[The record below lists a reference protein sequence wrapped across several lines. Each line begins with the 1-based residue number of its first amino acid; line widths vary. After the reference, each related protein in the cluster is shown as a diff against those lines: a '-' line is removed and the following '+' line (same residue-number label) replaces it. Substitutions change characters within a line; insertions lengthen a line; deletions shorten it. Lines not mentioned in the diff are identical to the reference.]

1 MKFLFAIFLL
11 FSINVNANENELQEE
26 ARKFIENIGNKIIA
40 VAKEKKYSESLK
52 RQKIIDIVDS
62 SIDPSWISRFV
73 LGKNFKNFNN
83 QQKTKFTKLYRDFM
97 IYTYGPKFKDYNG
110 RKFQVNEISFK
121 NNTYLV
127 KSEFLPKDSDIPIL
141 VDFKVKKNEEGFLI
155 LDFIAEGI
163 SLIETQRSEFN
174 SVISEKGID
183 KFLEDLE
190 VKINKLK
197 KS

>member
-1 MKFLFAIFLL
+1 MKFLFTIFLL

-73 LGKNFKNFNN
+73 LGKNFKNFND

-141 VDFKVKKNEEGFLI
+141 VDFKVKRNEEGFLI

-190 VKINKLK
+190 VKIKKLK

>member
-1 MKFLFAIFLL
+1 MKFLFTIFLL

-73 LGKNFKNFNN
+73 LGKNFKNFND

-141 VDFKVKKNEEGFLI
+141 VDFKVKRNEEGFLI

>member
-1 MKFLFAIFLL
+1 MKFLFAVFLL
-11 FSINVNANENELQEE
+11 FSINANANENKDQED
-26 ARKFIENIGNKIIA
+26 AKLFIENIGDKIIT

-52 RQKIIDIVDS
+52 RQKIIDLVDS
-62 SIDPSWISRFV
+62 SIDPNWISRFV
-73 LGKNFKNFNN
+73 LGKNFKNFND
-83 QQKTKFTKLYRDFM
+83 QQKARFTKLYRDFM

-110 RKFQVNEISFK
+110 RKFQVNDISFK
-121 NNTYLV
+121 NNIYLI
-127 KSEFLPKDSDIPIL
+127 KSEFLPKDSDTPIL
-141 VDFKVKKNEEGFLI
+141 VDFKVKKNDEGFQI

-190 VKINKLK
+190 VKIKKLK